1 MTPKGKNDMT
11 KFGFIGCGNM
21 GGALALAVAKAV
33 GGENILL
40 CDAFVEKAE
49 ALAAT
54 LGAKTADAKT
64 LAKTCDYI
72 FLGVKPQGFSTM
84 LDEISEPL
92 KERKDSFVLVS
103 MAAGLSIWAIERMIG
118 EEYPII
124 RIMPNTPVA
133 VGEGMVLYATNEQ
146 VTDEQSKIF
155 CKALANAG
163 RLDAIPEGKIDAASA
178 LSGCGPAFV
187 YLFAEALADG
197 AVECGLARDKAN
209 LYAAQTLMGAARML
223 IESGKHPGELKD
235 AVCSPGGTTI
245 AGVHA
250 LERGAFR
257 ASSIEAVTAAY
268 EKTLQL
274 KK

>member
-1 MTPKGKNDMT
+1 MT
-11 KFGFIGCGNM
+11 KFGFIGCGKM
-21 GGALALAVAKAV
+21 GGALASAVSKAV

-49 ALAAT
+49 SLAAT
-54 LGAKTADAKT
+54 LGAKTADAQT
-64 LAKTCDYI
+64 LAETCDYI

-84 LDEISEPL
+84 LDEIRETL
-92 KERKDSFVLVS
+92 NERTDRFVLVS

-118 EEYPII
+118 EDYPVI

-146 VTDEQSKIF
+146 VTDEQIKTF
-155 CKALANAG
+155 CQALANAG
-163 RLDAIPEGKIDAASA
+163 RLDAIPEDKIDAASA

-209 LYAAQTLMGAARML
+209 LYAAQTLMGAAKML
-223 IESGKHPGELKD
+223 MESGKHPGELKD

-250 LERGAFR
+250 LESGAFR